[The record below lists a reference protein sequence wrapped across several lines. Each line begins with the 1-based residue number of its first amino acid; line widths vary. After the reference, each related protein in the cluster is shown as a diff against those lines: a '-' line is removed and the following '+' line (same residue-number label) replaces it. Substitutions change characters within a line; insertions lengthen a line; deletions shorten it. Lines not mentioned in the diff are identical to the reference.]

1 MNFVSDAPAPGQ
13 VDPRDL
19 TSTQLAALRTIKLYR
34 LNRVAKGW
42 RTAGSPLVTYAM
54 VQILGAMRLIIR
66 RDFHGKPRLELTG
79 TGINTLAV
87 ADARKQKRA
96 A

>member
-19 TSTQLAALRTIKLYR
+19 TSNQLAALRLIKAHK

-42 RTAGSPLVTYAM
+42 RVQGLPLVTFAM
-54 VQILGAMRLIIR
+54 VHFLSAKRLIIR
-66 RDFHGKPRLELTG
+66 RDFRGTPRLELTG
-79 TGINTLAV
+79 VGINTLTV
-87 ADARKQKRA
+87 ADAKKRNA